1 MRRFGCLV
9 GLLNKRYAQVQLGF
23 AKVAMLQQKV
33 HTGSVGLKKVT
44 VLTKICARS
53 VGLKTNLMGWTTD
66 NDKVNKIYLNG

>member
-23 AKVAMLQQKV
+23 AKVAMLQKV

-53 VGLKTNLMGWTTD
+53 VWLKTLMGWTTD